1 MSDTVETQSLDTV
14 SEEKCKVI
22 FQEISLDLHQFVFA
36 IKKDW
41 LNKCSISDTYK
52 R

>member
-1 MSDTVETQSLDTV
+1 MNDTVETQSLDTV